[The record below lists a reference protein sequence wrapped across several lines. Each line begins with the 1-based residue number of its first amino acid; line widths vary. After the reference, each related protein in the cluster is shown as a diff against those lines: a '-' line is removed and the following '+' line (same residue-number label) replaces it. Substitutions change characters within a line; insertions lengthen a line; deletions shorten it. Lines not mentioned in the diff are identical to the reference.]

1 MQTSVYVE
9 RNLHDCNKSAYA
21 RGHIRV
27 TLTSGTHVV
36 RMEDDA
42 VGSGLFL
49 VAVFLT
55 NQLQIMKFLGM
66 HSFLVYS
73 YFLFSAEGS
82 DIFSAP
88 CSRTL

>member
-1 MQTSVYVE
+1 
-9 RNLHDCNKSAYA
+9 
-21 RGHIRV
+21 
-27 TLTSGTHVV
+27 
-36 RMEDDA
+36 MEVDA
-42 VGSGLFL
+42 VGSGLFP

-88 CSRTL
+88 CSRTLQAYNCPLRTVIGIALQ